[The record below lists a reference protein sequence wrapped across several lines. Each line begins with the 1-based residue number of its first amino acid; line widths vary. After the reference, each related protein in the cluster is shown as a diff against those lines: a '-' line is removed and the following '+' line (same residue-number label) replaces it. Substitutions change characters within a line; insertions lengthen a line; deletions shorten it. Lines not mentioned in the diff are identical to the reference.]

1 MRSRFSYQALEI
13 CNALVCRNGQTIDSS
28 PGTDFALVILMASE
42 IKSTQSRRYVR
53 IRGPFDAAHLDVPRT
68 PVLIYDLNLGGG
80 FVNFGED
87 RPAGATLRLRIDLP
101 REGPITVN
109 AEAVYRDTSGV
120 AVRFVDLDRDSAMR
134 LSRTIDAL
142 TERAF

>member
-1 MRSRFSYQALEI
+1 
-13 CNALVCRNGQTIDSS
+13 
-28 PGTDFALVILMASE
+28 MASQ
-42 IKSTQSRRYVR
+42 IKNLQSRRYVR
-53 IRGPFDAAHLDVPRT
+53 VHGPFDAAHLDVPRT

-87 RPAGATLRLRIDLP
+87 RPTAATLRLRIDLP

-120 AVRFVDLDRDSAMR
+120 AVRFVEMDRDSAAR
-134 LSRTIDAL
+134 LARTIDSLVEHAL
-142 TERAF
+142 